1 MIRAVVRNGVI
12 HPLDSIPREWVDGFH
27 VIVEDAA
34 SASNEELD
42 AWYAELKKLGA
53 AEFEPGEEEHMQ
65 AIMVEAD
72 EQAKAFCR
80 RNNRNRDTPRR

>member
-12 HPLDSIPREWVDGFH
+12 HPLDSIPPEWVDGFH

-42 AWYAELKKLGA
+42 ALVRGA
-53 AEFEPGEEEHMQ
+53 Q
-65 AIMVEAD
+65 
-72 EQAKAFCR
+72 KTR
-80 RNNRNRDTPRR
+80 RGGVRTGRRGTHAGDHGRGRRASEGFLSQE